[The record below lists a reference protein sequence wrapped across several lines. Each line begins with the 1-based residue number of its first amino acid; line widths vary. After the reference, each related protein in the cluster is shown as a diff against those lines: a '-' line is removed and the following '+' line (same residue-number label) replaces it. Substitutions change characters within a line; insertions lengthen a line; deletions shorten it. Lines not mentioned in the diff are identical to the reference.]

1 MSTAAQG
8 ATAYAYRQGTNL
20 LVTHNAPLPPFCVR
34 CGQSSG
40 TERVTRK
47 FAWHH
52 PLLYLL
58 IIFPG
63 LLIYAIVG
71 TIVQK
76 KMTVHL
82 PLCSEHWDRYKSGR
96 RIGGALMLACIP
108 LAILLAN
115 VLNDFVG
122 WAILLAFVLFIAG
135 AIVFGVASGVLR
147 PKRIDEHWG
156 TFSGACENFLAQL
169 PPVPQS

>member
-34 CGQSSG
+34 CGQGAMSEPLKK
-40 TERVTRK
+40 T
-47 FAWHH
+47 FYWHH
-52 PLLYLL
+52 PALFLVVLLSPIIYIIVAL
-58 IIFPG
+58 I
-63 LLIYAIVG
+63 VR
-71 TIVQK
+71 K
-76 KMTVHL
+76 KMAVDA

-122 WAILLAFVLFIAG
+122 WAILLGFLLFVAG